1 MTSEEIRKEIDALAI
16 TAASAWLVK
25 DIDEFQFVYS
35 TLEDCLTLWDMS
47 NNLNYEIIR
56 EKIQET
62 LKDLGDIYPELTQRL
77 TDLLAAMPEREAE

>member
-1 MTSEEIRKEIDALAI
+1 MDWYALDEANKKDGHYRRKPLEI
-16 TAASAWLVK
+16 S
-25 DIDEFQFVYS
+25 S
-35 TLEDCLTLWDMS
+35 LEDCLTLWDMS